1 MRIRR
6 LNSNKSHPVAPP
18 ALRKEASPRLLAGGF
33 DDEET
38 NLVREA
44 GVGSGEVRLPEEG
57 EISLLEEE
65 EGSTGG
71 GETLSK
77 LVLFQIFKTP
87 PSQLVFKSLHGLF
100 FLSVFFFLSVRSFPT
115 VSPISTTTNQNS

>member
-1 MRIRR
+1 M
-6 LNSNKSHPVAPP
+6 APP
-18 ALRKEASPRLLAGGF
+18 VLRKEASPRLLAGGF

-44 GVGSGEVRLPEEG
+44 GVGSGEEE
-57 EISLLEEE
+57 EISLLEE

-77 LVLFQIFKTP
+77 LVLFQIFKTL

-100 FLSVFFFLSVRSFPT
+100 FLSVFFFLFVRSFPT

>member
-1 MRIRR
+1 M
-6 LNSNKSHPVAPP
+6 APP
-18 ALRKEASPRLLAGGF
+18 VLRKEASPRLLAGGF
-33 DDEET
+33 DDKET

-44 GVGSGEVRLPEEG
+44 GVGSGEEE
-57 EISLLEEE
+57 EISLLEE

-100 FLSVFFFLSVRSFPT
+100 FLSVFFFLSVRSFPQFHPPQQP
-115 VSPISTTTNQNS
+115 PIKIVDV